1 MYLRMLERPE
11 NKTPIMIRT
20 MRQQITQF
28 ANRMKQ
34 QINVLFN
41 VQQDFLFLEA
51 GIELVKL

>member
-1 MYLRMLERPE
+1 MLERPE

-41 VQQDFLFLEA
+41 VQQDFLFLKS
-51 GIELVKL
+51 GIVLVKL